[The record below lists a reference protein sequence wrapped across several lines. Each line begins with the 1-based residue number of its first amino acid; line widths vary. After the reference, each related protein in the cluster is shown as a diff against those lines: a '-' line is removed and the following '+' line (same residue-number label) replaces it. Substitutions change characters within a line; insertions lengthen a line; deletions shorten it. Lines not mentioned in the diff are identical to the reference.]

1 MVLKVLLAV
10 AIIAMLGQPAWAA
23 EELTVSAAA
32 SLTNV
37 FQELGH
43 NFEKLPPGVKLVFNF
58 GASGAL
64 RQQINQ
70 GAPVDVFASADQ
82 QTMDQ
87 AQEKGLIVAASR
99 KNFVSNRLVLI
110 APGAAKLTLKS
121 PGDLKSPEVKK
132 VALGN
137 PATVPAGRYAQEGL
151 TALGLW
157 ATLEPKLI
165 YGESVRQV
173 LDYVARGE
181 VDAGV
186 VFATDAAMA
195 LGKVKT
201 IQEIKKTKPIVYP
214 AALVAAGGK
223 KEAAQKFLDYL
234 LSPAARDVFRKYG
247 FGAPLQAVEK

>member
-1 MVLKVLLAV
+1 MAPKFWLALAV
-10 AIIAMLGQPAWAA
+10 IALLGLPAWAA

-37 FQELGH
+37 FQELGPG
-43 NFEKLPPGVKLVFNF
+43 FEKLLPGVKLVFNF

-64 RQQINQ
+64 LQQIDQ
-70 GAPVDVFASADQ
+70 GAPVDVLASADQ

-87 AQEKGLIVAASR
+87 AREKGLIVPASR
-99 KNFVSNRLVLI
+99 KNLVTNRLVLI
-110 APGAAKLTLKS
+110 VPAPAKLALKS
-121 PGDLKSPEVKK
+121 PGDLQLPEVKR

-157 ATLEPKLI
+157 KVLTPKLI

-181 VDAGV
+181 VDAGL

-195 LGKVKT
+195 RGRVRT
-201 IQEIKKTKPIVYP
+201 VQEIKETKPIVYP
-214 AALVAAGGK
+214 IALVAAGGK
-223 KEAAQKFLDYL
+223 KEPAQKFVDYL
-234 LSPAARDVFRKYG
+234 LSPAAQEVFRKYG
-247 FGAPLQAVEK
+247 FGAP